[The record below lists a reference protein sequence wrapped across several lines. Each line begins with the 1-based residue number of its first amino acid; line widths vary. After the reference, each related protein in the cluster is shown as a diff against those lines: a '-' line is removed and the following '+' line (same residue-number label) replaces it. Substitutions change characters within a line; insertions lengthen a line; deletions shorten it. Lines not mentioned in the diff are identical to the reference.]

1 MNANELTTEAEALAR
16 SGWRLALINAT
27 AVPPAAGTEEGRV
40 DLSWTFEHRGRLL
53 TLRQQVAAGE
63 AVPSLSGCFGAAFL
77 YENEIRELF
86 GVPFTG
92 LSPDYRG
99 DLYRTS
105 TKVPFSGRAIKA
117 RLAARGKA
125 S

>member
-1 MNANELTTEAEALAR
+1 MNANEFMSEAEALAR

-27 AVPPAAGTEEGRV
+27 AVPPAGFEEGPV
-40 DLSWTFEHRGRLL
+40 DLSWTFELRGRLL

-63 AVPSLSGCFGAAFL
+63 TVPSLSGCFGAAFL

-86 GVPFTG
+86 GVDFTG

-99 DLYRTS
+99 ELYRTS